1 MRAPWQLLAQADEKL
16 RELDLRLIW
25 LTLGGFF
32 AVILVGAAI
41 IAAVNRWLKR
51 PFQEKVSASD
61 QLAQFRSLYER
72 GQLNAQEFER
82 IRALLTVRMKQE
94 LDLPPA
100 PSANEPLPAPPSPGP
115 EEKGEGGKPPA

>member
-1 MRAPWQLLAQADEKL
+1 MRAPWLLLAQADEKL

-25 LTLGGFF
+25 LTLGVV

-41 IAAVNRWLKR
+41 IAAADRWRKR
-51 PFQEKVSASD
+51 PFQEKLSASD

-82 IRALLTVRMKQE
+82 IRALLTARMKQE

-100 PSANEPLPAPPSPGP
+100 PSANEPIPAPPSPGP

>member
-25 LTLGGFF
+25 LTVAVMVG
-32 AVILVGAAI
+32 VILIAVAI
-41 IAAVNRWLKR
+41 IAAANRWLKR
-51 PFQEKVSASD
+51 PFQGKLTASD

-72 GQLNAQEFER
+72 GQLNAEEFER
-82 IRALLTVRMKQE
+82 IRALLTVRMKLE

-100 PSANEPLPAPPSPGP
+100 PSANEPIPAPPSPGP

>member
-1 MRAPWQLLAQADEKL
+1 MRAPWLLLAQADEKL

-25 LTLGGFF
+25 LTLGVVV
-32 AVILVGAAI
+32 VILIGAAI
-41 IAAVNRWLKR
+41 IAAADRWRKR
-51 PFQEKVSASD
+51 PFQGKLSASD

-72 GQLNAQEFER
+72 GQLNAEEFER
-82 IRALLTVRMKQE
+82 IRALLTVRMKLE

-100 PSANEPLPAPPSPGP
+100 PSANEPIPAPPSPGP